1 MIPYGAFLQG
11 VSSHGQPAHGS
22 HSTSDKAQAF
32 LSSVSHNP
40 QVCLPRRVLAAFG
53 QRPFEGQIYMYGWLP
68 CTPEELSRHP
78 PQDMG

>member
-1 MIPYGAFLQG
+1 MIPYAALQG

-40 QVCLPRRVLAAFG
+40 QVCLAPPRL
-53 QRPFEGQIYMYGWLP
+53 
-68 CTPEELSRHP
+68 
-78 PQDMG
+78 